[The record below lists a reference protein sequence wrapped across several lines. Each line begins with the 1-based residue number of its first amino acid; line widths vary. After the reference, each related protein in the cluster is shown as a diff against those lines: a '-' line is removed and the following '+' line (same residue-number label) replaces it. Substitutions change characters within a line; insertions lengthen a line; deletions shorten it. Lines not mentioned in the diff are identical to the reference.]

1 MAAYGTPDVAIAGLL
16 YGMKADVDSAIAQED
31 IAFGSPVFGPVGVE
45 NKAYGPHKDKATVT
59 LSADLVTSNVYTL
72 VINGTTVDETFATDH
87 ATTMT
92 AMIAAIN
99 ADVTLAAAG
108 ITAAAGST
116 NRIIVISA
124 PAGIDLVVTGAVTAG
139 ATQATV
145 AIVYGTNL
153 KFLGVAPFIEIGSK
167 TIGASNAKWEALQ
180 AVNIVKEGMLWVLAE
195 STVNDKDPAYVSGVG
210 GAGTLGKFTDVST
223 NNYDIG
229 AFFRSNYT
237 GGLALLE
244 VRGMK

>member
-16 YGMKADVDSAIAQED
+16 YGMKADVDSAISQED

-45 NKAYGPHKDKATVT
+45 NKAYGPHKDKATET
-59 LSADLVTSNVYTL
+59 LSADLVASNVLTTT
-72 VINGTTVDETFATDH
+72 INGIAVASTFATDH

-92 AMIAAIN
+92 AHIAAIN
-99 ADVTLAAAG
+99 AKTELAALG
-108 ITAAAGST
+108 ITAAAGSS
-116 NRIIVISA
+116 NRVVVISA
-124 PAGIDLVVTGAVTAG
+124 PAGVDLTVSGAVTLG
-139 ATQATV
+139 GTQATV
-145 AIVYGTNL
+145 AIVYGTSL
-153 KFLGVAPFIEIGSK
+153 KFLGVAPFIQIGGK
-167 TIGASNAKWEALQ
+167 NFGAGTSKWEALQ
-180 AVNIVKEGMLWVLAE
+180 AVNIVKQGMLWVQVE

-229 AFFRSNYT
+229 AFFRSNVS